1 MQLGILVLVK
11 MKNHSNKFIE
21 LYSPYLDEQKIPG
34 LYESILHGINSL
46 PPNTKRDA
54 PEKPL
59 KYRYPMI
66 KGVSEFPVKQAAAK
80 KRGGKKT
87 IKKRNKKLKKI
98 KKEIQEE
105 KIENKNNINII

>member
-87 IKKRNKKLKKI
+87 IKKRNKKTKKN
-98 KKEIQEE
+98 KKR
-105 KIENKNNINII
+105 NTRRKNRK